1 MAIDLRQLATH
12 TEAARLFDS
21 YGRLLTE
28 RQQAIF
34 HLSFDE
40 DFTLA
45 EVAETLGISRQAVHE
60 NLRKGYERLEEID
73 RKLELISRNKL
84 LVQKL
89 REALEAAP
97 EENKRIISELLTML
111 EA

>member
-21 YGRLLTE
+21 YGRLLTA

-60 NLRKGYERLEEID
+60 NLRKGYERLED
-73 RKLELISRNKL
+73 VDAKLQLLNRNKL
-84 LVQKL
+84 LRQKL
-89 REALEAAP
+89 REALEASP
-97 EENKRIISELLTML
+97 EDNKRIISELLIML
-111 EA
+111 ET

>member
-12 TEAARLFDS
+12 TEATRLFDS
-21 YGRLLTE
+21 YGRLLTA

-45 EVAETLGISRQAVHE
+45 EVAETMGISRQAVHE
-60 NLRKGYERLEEID
+60 NLRKGYERLED
-73 RKLELISRNKL
+73 VDAKLQLLSRNNL
-84 LVQKL
+84 LIQKL
-89 REALEAAP
+89 RKALEADP
-97 EENKRIISELLTML
+97 EDNKRIISELLTML